1 MRAVVFAYHN
11 MGRVGIQKL
20 LQEGFEVPFVFT
32 HDDDSGENI
41 WFGSVSSL
49 CRALAIEHA
58 TPADPGAPEWIA
70 KLESI
75 KPDIVFSFYY
85 RSILHE
91 SIISMPPFGAY
102 NLHGSLLPAY
112 RGRCPVNWVLI
123 NGEKHTGVTL
133 HAMTDK
139 PDAGPIV
146 GQKRVEIDH
155 DDTAFTL
162 FGRLEQAAG
171 VLLDELLP
179 AMHAGSINLT
189 PQDLSSG
196 SYYGGRRPEDG
207 RISWDT
213 SAERIYNL
221 IRGVT
226 RPYPGAFCHLGTQKI
241 LIWKAT
247 HDSVQGPAPGT
258 IFLEKW
264 LQRIGTL
271 QGSLVP
277 LEIEIEGSVLK
288 EQELETFLGNHKG
301 EIVS

>member
-221 IRGVT
+221 IR
-226 RPYPGAFCHLGTQKI
+226 
-241 LIWKAT
+241 
-247 HDSVQGPAPGT
+247 
-258 IFLEKW
+258 
-264 LQRIGTL
+264 
-271 QGSLVP
+271 
-277 LEIEIEGSVLK
+277 
-288 EQELETFLGNHKG
+288 
-301 EIVS
+301 

>member
-20 LQEGFEVPFVFT
+20 LQEKFDIPFVFT
-32 HDDDSGENI
+32 HKNDPDENV
-41 WFGSVSSL
+41 WFSSVSNL
-49 CRALAIEHA
+49 CRSLAIDYA
-58 TPADPGAPEWIA
+58 TPTYPGAPEWIA
-70 KLESI
+70 RLESI
-75 KPDIVFSFYY
+75 HPDIIFSFYY
-85 RSILHE
+85 RNMLPD
-91 SIISMPPFGAY
+91 SIISIPPYGAY
-102 NLHGSLLPAY
+102 NLHGSFLPAY

-133 HAMTDK
+133 HAMTEK

-155 DDTAFTL
+155 DDTAFIL
-162 FGRLEQAAG
+162 FGRLEHAAG

-179 AMHAGSINLT
+179 SIRSGEIPLT
-189 PQDLSSG
+189 PQDLSRG

-207 RISWDT
+207 EISWKLT
-213 SAERIYNL
+213 AEHIHNL
-221 IRGVT
+221 VRGVT

-258 IFLEKW
+258 IFLEKG
-264 LQRIGTL
+264 LQRIGTV

-288 EQELETFLGNHKG
+288 ERELETFLGSHKG